1 MKTAALH
8 NLGCKVNSYETDAM
22 QQLLEE
28 AGYQIVPFHERADV
42 YVINTCS
49 VTNVADHKSRQMI
62 HRAKKQNPEAAVVA
76 AGCYV
81 QTSPGQ
87 MREDLAVDIILGNN
101 RKNDLI
107 RLLDEYFSEHSRREE
122 TEAGEMALEDLV
134 DINSG
139 LQPYEDLKVSGPKEH
154 TRAFVKIQDGCNQFC
169 SYCIIPYARG
179 RIRSRSVESVIAEVQ
194 GLAEQGIQEV
204 VLTGIHISSYGKDSS
219 DTLLHLIQEVHGI
232 AGIRRIRLGSL
243 EPRLITEEFARSL
256 AALPKVCPHFHL
268 SLQSGSAGVLQRM
281 NRHYTPE
288 EFLDKCRILR
298 SVYDHPGITTDI
310 IVGFPQET
318 EEEFRETCAFARQAQ
333 FYEVHVFKYSRRD
346 GTKAAAMSGQI
357 PEQEK
362 TRRSHILM
370 GLAEELKRD
379 YLARYEGKTV
389 EVLFEHQTER
399 GGVRGFEGFT
409 REYVKV
415 FLPESGRDLH
425 NCIET
430 VEFSQCLY

>member
-81 QTSPGQ
+81 QTSPEQ

-107 RLLDEYFSEHSRREE
+107 RLLDEYFSEHSCRED

>member
-81 QTSPGQ
+81 QTSPEQ

-107 RLLDEYFSEHSRREE
+107 RLLDEYFSEHSRRED

-219 DTLLHLIQEVHGI
+219 DSLLHLIQEVHGI

-256 AALPKVCPHFHL
+256 AALSKVCPHFHL

-318 EEEFRETCAFARQAQ
+318 EEEFRETCAFARLAQ

-370 GLAEELKRD
+370 DLAEELKRD

>member
-107 RLLDEYFSEHSRREE
+107 RLLDEYFSEHSRRED